1 MTLKGSRFMNVSL
14 EEAIHIHA
22 RASRAWFGP
31 RAVTRT
37 QDRIEMLRKTGDLD
51 GVRVWERVKGAIT
64 ELEKS
69 APDIAYDD
77 EQRECA

>member
-1 MTLKGSRFMNVSL
+1 MNVSL
-14 EEAIHIHA
+14 EEAIDIYA
-22 RASRAWFGP
+22 RASWAWFGP

-51 GVRVWERVKGAIT
+51 GVRVWERVKGAVT
-64 ELEKS
+64 ELNKS
-69 APDIAYDD
+69 ASGIVYDD